1 MPAAGFKTWC
11 LKKHPAAIFSPNSN
25 GRMGLRSPIV
35 GNELSTLSEN
45 EFSLKHAVQPH
56 GMDDD
61 VQNGV
66 VAVVHTGQLCPEAED
81 CLPPPSS
88 GVSEDCTA
96 DYLSNLQRVLE
107 SMDQQHETSQINIE
121 VRAPDQL
128 GPIPNDTIAVVVK
141 STGFPYLSLDDLYDR
156 IYGGSN
162 TVKRIPLS
170 QEPAK
175 FTLRDHY
182 THYVRALRRRAWME
196 AERKEWAELMTRPI
210 DAVVFRER
218 LIHVDRSVVSISRSR
233 AALKAALASGEYVRT
248 RVHLLEGLADL
259 KLYKSFYRAF
269 GVSLQIE
276 RESQLNLL
284 RRGVDVLKPTI
295 RRLISKVDFDT
306 ICQQLG
312 LNPDAECFCPV
323 DDANIRLLEG
333 MRARL
338 SHTNLGGV
346 RSQLNGTHGE
356 ETNSDDVISI
366 RYFERD
372 GDSSRV
378 SIEFVYYGHR
388 TTTDNIYP
396 FLSET
401 RDYPDSYY
409 FSGMRGPGFNA
420 INIYARPQEM
430 PYISSLFAFAKFENV
445 HAKAGIFMLILTP
458 HAPGPDD
465 WSSLPTYRITPF
477 AAPGQSLRAN
487 KLRRKYRRAKIA
499 SQLNGTHGEATN
511 EDDMAKGKGK
521 PKQSLPKK
529 ERKAVLKAAEKII
542 HKQTGRKHK
551 LRAKHAIV
559 TPIGPRKQLVNG
571 IVKGAPKDN
580 VQEVLYTGVDET
592 PKNFENPWFVFNAS
606 DQIKVY
612 PVSLEGFASA
622 FQVFPTMDGQPAQDV
637 SIPPDLQDLL
647 REYSRYRV
655 GMIQARFEGDVAS
668 LFGGSMACMYVPS
681 ESPTYPA
688 SHNVNATYDFREM
701 VKAKDHMRV
710 PAPHKLRQFRFPPIP
725 GSREVSGPESLLGWF
740 VVWVREPYT
749 TPNTSGPSIPS
760 EVQVSSTPFSG
771 KIGTFH
777 VRVETLGQYRAYVSQ
792 TDRLFKAKTYEL
804 PFEPINPA
812 TITQLVSTDALFA
825 PFVVAIPPEMALAVA
840 DTVAL
845 TKDANPSGLKTMIL
859 YRNGEQLTVQI
870 PAILIPIAE
879 AIAVGLGVPPG
890 VATLFIEGVNALI
903 CIGTYLMDS
912 FEDKTTTIQ
921 KANNQLGDGT
931 AGTDIPAVTMSGIV
945 TSNTYQPG
953 LQNRNGITRTPAS
966 YTADSANSVSTN
978 TTAAALWSTV
988 NDMYHD
994 GVRYLA
1000 YTWPESASM
1009 PVEIVRATVYE
1020 STSSTVPI
1028 LKTVPAP
1035 TETTAAEAF
1044 APHSLETFGIPAVT
1058 IAERIHED
1066 QLAFAYGTGI
1076 SFNFPTRQTAVFY
1089 QVWPGAEERKIS
1101 AMAAPANVFVRR
1113 TGLYTFEQ
1121 FPHMTL
1127 SQWQQY
1133 IGLKVLTPTDTPT
1146 KATTVI
1152 RMAYQMLGAVT
1163 DVANVWNLRWDLS
1176 TTFSSAYD
1184 TPSPYGVGMC
1194 EVACEDGSAYVDK
1207 IHCELLLK
1215 DTLGRGIPFITNTT
1229 PRALLYRFV
1238 MDF

>member
-1 MPAAGFKTWC
+1 MAGQLQIFT
-11 LKKHPAAIFSPNSN
+11 AIPPLDYGVDNVRVVCGPVPVTETQECSPVSN
-25 GRMGLRSPIV
+25 
-35 GNELSTLSEN
+35 EC
-45 EFSLKHAVQPH
+45 
-56 GMDDD
+56 
-61 VQNGV
+61 GV
-66 VAVVHTGQLCPEAED
+66 VAAVHAGQERPEAQKSD
-81 CLPPPSS
+81 QIFTGSS
-88 GVSEDCTA
+88 VSEDCATQNI
-96 DYLSNLQRVLE
+96 STLQDMLDT
-107 SMDQQHETSQINIE
+107 MDQQCQVSSINIE

-128 GPIPNDTIAVVVK
+128 GPIPNDTIAVVVR

-156 IYGGSN
+156 IYGSPK
-162 TVKRIPLS
+162 TVRRLPVV
-170 QEPAK
+170 QEPAR

-182 THYVRALRRRAWME
+182 STYYRAMKRRAWME
-196 AERKEWAELMTRPI
+196 SEKKEWANLVVRPI
-210 DAVVFRER
+210 DAVTYRER
-218 LIHVDRSVVSISRSR
+218 LIHVQKSVVEISKRR
-233 AALKAALASGEYVRT
+233 ALLKMALAGGEYVRT
-248 RVHLLEGLADL
+248 RIHLIEGLAEL
-259 KLYKSFYRAF
+259 KMYKAFYRSFATT
-269 GVSLQIE
+269 LQLE
-276 RESQLNLL
+276 RETQVNLL
-284 RRGVDVLKPTI
+284 RKGLDVLKPSV
-295 RRLISKVDFDT
+295 RRLLDQATFDEV
-306 ICQQLG
+306 CQQIG
-312 LNPDAECFCPV
+312 LNPNAECFAPV
-323 DDANIRLLEG
+323 DDEN
-333 MRARL
+333 MRQLAVIY
-338 SHTNLGGV
+338 SE
-346 RSQLNGTHGE
+346 LNGTHGE
-356 ETNSDDVISI
+356 WTVNDDVITI
-366 RYFERD
+366 RYFERP

-378 SIEFVYYGHR
+378 SIQFVYFGHR
-388 TTTDNIYP
+388 TPTDNVW
-396 FLSET
+396 FFASEGKVV
-401 RDYPDSYY
+401 PDSYY
-409 FSGMRGPGFNA
+409 FSGMRSAGCNA
-420 INIYARPQEM
+420 INIFARPQEM
-430 PYISSLFAFAKFENV
+430 PYISSLLAFAKYEKV
-445 HAKAGIFMLILTP
+445 TSRGGIFSLVLIPT
-458 HAPGPDD
+458 APGPDG
-465 WSSLPTYRITPF
+465 WTSLPTFRITPF
-477 AAPGQSLRAN
+477 IVGQSLRAQ
-487 KLRRKYRRAKIA
+487 KERRKYRRAVIA

-521 PKQSLPKK
+521 AKQSLPKK

-551 LRAKHAIV
+551 LRAKHAIA

-612 PVSLEGFASA
+612 PVSLEGLASA

-668 LFGGSMACMYVPS
+668 LFGGSLACMYVPS

-749 TPNTSGPSIPS
+749 TPNTSGPSTS

-812 TITQLVSTDALFA
+812 TITQLVSTDAMFA

-845 TKDANPSGLKTMIL
+845 SNNANPSGAKTLVL
-859 YRNGEQLTVQI
+859 YRNGQQLTVQI
-870 PAILIPIAE
+870 PAILVPIAE
-879 AIAVGLGVPPG
+879 AIAVGLGIPPG

-931 AGTDIPAVTMSGIV
+931 AGTDIPAVTMAGIV

-953 LQNRNGITRTPAS
+953 LQNRNGITRTPAA

-1009 PVEIVRATVYE
+1009 PVEIIRATVYE

-1044 APHSLETFGIPAVT
+1044 APHSLETFGIPAIT

-1066 QLAFAYGTGI
+1066 QLAFAYGSGV

-1089 QVWPGAEERKIS
+1089 QVWPGAEERKLN
-1101 AMAAPANVFVRR
+1101 AFAAPANVFVRR

-1127 SQWQQY
+1127 SQWQEY
-1133 IGLKVLTPTDTPT
+1133 IGLKVLTPTDVPT
-1146 KATTVI
+1146 KATTVV
-1152 RMAYQMLGAVT
+1152 RMAYQMLGAVV
-1163 DVANVWNLRWDLS
+1163 DESNIWRLRWDLS

-1194 EVACEDGSAYVDK
+1194 EIACEDGSAYVDK
-1207 IHCELLLK
+1207 VHCELLLK

-1229 PRALLYRFV
+1229 PRSLLYRFV